1 MQTVKNCFYIVIKK
15 NKQSRKMKTKIL
27 KLIFLLN
34 WQLGIP
40 FYTEALNKKK
50 HRKHFYLISQNQ
62 SLFSSLKFWSK
73 VTLIII

>member
-50 HRKHFYLISQNQ
+50 NTENIF
-62 SLFSSLKFWSK
+62 
-73 VTLIII
+73 T